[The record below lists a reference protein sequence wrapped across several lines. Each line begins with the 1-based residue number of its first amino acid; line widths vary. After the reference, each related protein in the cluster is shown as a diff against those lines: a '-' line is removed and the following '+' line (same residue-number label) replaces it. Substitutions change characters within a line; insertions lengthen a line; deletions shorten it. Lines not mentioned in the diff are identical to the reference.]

1 MFHNISNPKWFGK
14 WSRLEDDYL
23 YNDGTDISGNFVFS
37 KMEITGGLFGSI
49 ISLATAFPACDPE
62 TGHATGVWKV
72 ACESIDLDK
81 VPLSDIVDELS
92 CLDCETITDF
102 RLLNTGAFD
111 DTPWQQAL
119 GELLLRL
126 HVEKNDYPWILCPN
140 SESAVNM
147 INMVMDA
154 HMPKNFFDDFI
165 CGDEEYGLNEEA
177 HEMAS
182 GRKEIDTQTETKDAP
197 DVDTDKEV
205 K

>member
-1 MFHNISNPKWFGK
+1 MFHNISNPKWFGN

-23 YNDGTDISGNFVFS
+23 YNEGTDASVNFVFS
-37 KMEITGGLFGSI
+37 KREKTGGLFGSV

-62 TGHATGVWKV
+62 TGHATGAWKV

-81 VPLSDIVDELS
+81 VPLYDIANMIFS
-92 CLDCETITDF
+92 FGCETITEF
-102 RLLNTGAFD
+102 RLLNTGAFEG
-111 DTPWQQAL
+111 TPGQQAL
-119 GELLLRL
+119 GELLLREC
-126 HVEKNDYPWILCPN
+126 VEKDDYPWILCPN

-147 INMVMDA
+147 MNMVMDA
-154 HMPKNFFDDFI
+154 HMPKDFFDGFV

-197 DVDTDKEV
+197 AKDAQNIE
-205 K
+205 

>member
-1 MFHNISNPKWFGK
+1 MFHNISNPKWFGN

-23 YNDGTDISGNFVFS
+23 YNEGTDASGNFVFS
-37 KMEITGGLFGSI
+37 KMEKTRGLFGAI

-81 VPLSDIVDELS
+81 VPLSDIADEFAP
-92 CLDCETITDF
+92 LDCETITDF
-102 RLLNTGAFD
+102 RRLNTVESDG
-111 DTPWQQAL
+111 TPWQQAL
-119 GELLLRL
+119 GERLLRL
-126 HVEKNDYPWILCPN
+126 RVEKKDYPWILCPN

-147 INMVMDA
+147 MNMVMDA
-154 HMPKNFFDDFI
+154 HMPKDFFDGFV
-165 CGDEEYGLNEEA
+165 CADEEYGLDEEA

-197 DVDTDKEV
+197 AKDAQNIE
-205 K
+205 